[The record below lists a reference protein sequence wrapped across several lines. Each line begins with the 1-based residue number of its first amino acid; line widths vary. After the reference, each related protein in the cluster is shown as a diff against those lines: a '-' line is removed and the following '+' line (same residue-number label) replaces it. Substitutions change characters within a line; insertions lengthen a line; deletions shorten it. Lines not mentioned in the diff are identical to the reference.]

1 MIYISFCLAVFAT
14 ALTARI
20 AINSFRLQRLPGC
33 GDEADCSSL
42 ISSRWSNWV
51 RIPVAVPATV
61 VYLLL
66 SVAMGIDAVG
76 GNKYEIQ
83 FIVVNI
89 LLTLTF
95 IVAGSAVWFLFIE
108 FAIIHKSCVYCNTIH
123 LLGLS
128 IAGML
133 FAPATFNRYFTKGPA
148 WRPTV
153 VEASLGL
160 LFFIFGQLL
169 SRPPSFA
176 VLYIRDGEKS
186 GSGSSDGPNCG
197 LGGLELIERP
207 LRFDDV
213 SKGNRL
219 VSLVSGAAQFNSD
232 DFPRIGPDSPSKFI
246 ALILDYTCTGCRLL
260 HSFVDRLVEESD
272 DLGALII
279 PFPKNPSCNP
289 LISEVRPGRGQSCQ
303 YARLAIGVWRLR
315 RDQYREFGRYL
326 CSEVDVPP
334 LGLAIEHAQ
343 KLTGVR
349 IDPNEKT
356 EASESVIERAGS
368 LYRALN
374 IEKVPILLLPASLV
388 VGKIDQFLEFR
399 SVVEREIGSFSA
411 GR

>member
-1 MIYISFCLAVFAT
+1 
-14 ALTARI
+14 
-20 AINSFRLQRLPGC
+20 
-33 GDEADCSSL
+33 
-42 ISSRWSNWV
+42 
-51 RIPVAVPATV
+51 
-61 VYLLL
+61 
-66 SVAMGIDAVG
+66 
-76 GNKYEIQ
+76 
-83 FIVVNI
+83 
-89 LLTLTF
+89 
-95 IVAGSAVWFLFIE
+95 
-108 FAIIHKSCVYCNTIH
+108 
-123 LLGLS
+123 
-128 IAGML
+128 
-133 FAPATFNRYFTKGPA
+133 
-148 WRPTV
+148 V